1 MPITVKRKNKTKQGN
16 QESGKTSSKMEK
28 LKYYQ
33 IKILKKTDTTR
44 PAL

>member
-1 MPITVKRKNKTKQGN
+1 MPITVKRKKKKGN

-33 IKILKKTDTTR
+33 IKILKKTGTTR